1 MLAVRS
7 RRTVRTMV
15 IEARLIIK
23 ARHLL
28 WTAACICAVMIG
40 PGCDRLRRLWDRDL
54 EVAYV
59 GDESGLVERA
69 SVSTDTKV
77 IASARRTGVRR
88 TENPDV
94 TELDVDETH
103 YVRGTL
109 DVVYTGRIVFR
120 CNWTEDTCQRIRVA
134 PTSGTRPRDVF
145 RQWPLRVGGPPAHPA
160 LPPPA

>member
-1 MLAVRS
+1 M
-7 RRTVRTMV
+7 
-15 IEARLIIK
+15 K
-23 ARHLL
+23 ARQLL
-28 WTAACICAVMIG
+28 WTAACICTLLIG
-40 PGCDRLRRLWDRDL
+40 PGCDRLQRLSDRDL
-54 EVAYV
+54 EFSYV
-59 GDESGLVERA
+59 GDDSGLVEQA

-77 IASARRTGVRR
+77 IASARRMGVRR

-120 CNWTEDTCQRIRVA
+120 CSSTEGICQRILVS

-145 RQWPLRVGGPPAHPA
+145 RQWPLRIGDLRAHP
-160 LPPPA
+160 